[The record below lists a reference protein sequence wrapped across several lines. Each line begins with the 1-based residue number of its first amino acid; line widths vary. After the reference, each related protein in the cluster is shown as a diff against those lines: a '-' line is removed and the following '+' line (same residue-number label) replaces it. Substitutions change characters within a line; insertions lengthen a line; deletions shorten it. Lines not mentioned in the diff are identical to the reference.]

1 MEIGGQIGGQ
11 IGGAR
16 VARCGATINDG
27 ASIRDR
33 DSRLPAAS
41 DSRLEV
47 LLTTRAILYMVH

>member
-1 MEIGGQIGGQ
+1 MEIGGQ

-41 DSRLEV
+41 DSPLEV